1 MRRRKLFYQAL
12 LVFVMIAVVFAS
24 VPGSA
29 QTASDI
35 KGTWSGTFQSVHPD
49 MTPFTMTVVISA
61 NSSGHLVGV
70 SDLVSE
76 CVRGVTLQVT
86 VNGTN
91 VVLAGS
97 DPEGDS
103 ITLRGGL
110 DTSGTL
116 LNLHYIVNGSA
127 SGKCETDQGSG
138 TLGKR

>member
-1 MRRRKLFYQAL
+1 MSGRKCLCCVLSVLLAIAL
-12 LVFVMIAVVFAS
+12 ANL
-24 VPGSA
+24 PGAA
-29 QTASDI
+29 QTASDV
-35 KGTWSGTFQSVHPD
+35 KGTWSGSFQSHYKD
-49 MTPFTMTVVISA
+49 MEPFTMTVVITPDA
-61 NSSGHLVGV
+61 NGHLVGT

-76 CVRGVTLQVT
+76 CVRGVKLQVT

-97 DPEGDS
+97 DDVGDS
-103 ITLRGGL
+103 ITLRGNV

-116 LNLHYIVNGSA
+116 LNLRYIVNGSA

>member
-1 MRRRKLFYQAL
+1 MSRKKCLSCVL
-12 LVFVMIAVVFAS
+12 SMFVLIAIAS

-29 QTASDI
+29 QTAIDV
-35 KGTWSGTFQSVHPD
+35 KGTWSGSFQSVHPD
-49 MTPFTMTVVISA
+49 MAPFSMTVVISA
-61 NSSGHLVGV
+61 NASGHLVGT

-97 DPEGDS
+97 DAEGDS
-103 ITLRGGL
+103 ITLRGAL

-116 LNLHYIVNGSA
+116 LNLSYIVNGSP